1 MSEQRLAI
9 VSTRGKVVGA
19 REPSGRIK
27 EVKSSYLY
35 AVAYSLGGIRVLHA
49 DAEL

>member
-1 MSEQRLAI
+1 MGEQRLAI
-9 VSTRGKVVGA
+9 VSTRGKVVGK

-27 EVKSSYLY
+27 EGKSSHPYV
-35 AVAYSLGGIRVLHA
+35 VAHSLGGIRALHA